1 LAIVK
6 TDVPTTA
13 KLCDETV
20 LALTERYPACRSELL
35 TVTAFGRPVRTL
47 VIGTGPRTV
56 LFTAA
61 HHANEW
67 ITAPLLLKFM
77 EELAQ
82 AAEDGG
88 QLLNT
93 DARALLEQV
102 RICTVPMV
110 DPDGVDLVTGGIQPG
125 QLQYAAAEEITA
137 AFPQIPFPEGWK
149 ANLLGVDLNL
159 NYPAGWLRAREI
171 KFSQG
176 FDRPAPRDYVGRAP
190 LNQLE
195 TRALAGYTEFADP
208 ELVLAFH
215 SQGKVIYWQF
225 ADIPVPGA
233 RELGERMA
241 QASGYALE
249 DTPENSSYAGY
260 KDWFIQNFRRPG
272 YTVEVGE
279 GENPL
284 PLSQFDEIYRANLPL
299 LLIAAKG

>member
-1 LAIVK
+1 MHCFHISYPVFGDFATGTIVFPTGTFSFSGHKIPGGDQILAIVK

-35 TVTAFGRPVRTL
+35 AVTAFGRPVRTL

-88 QLLNT
+88 QLLDT

-125 QLQYAAAEEITA
+125 QCC
-137 AFPQIPFPEGWK
+137 
-149 ANLLGVDLNL
+149 
-159 NYPAGWLRAREI
+159 
-171 KFSQG
+171 
-176 FDRPAPRDYVGRAP
+176 
-190 LNQLE
+190 
-195 TRALAGYTEFADP
+195 
-208 ELVLAFH
+208 
-215 SQGKVIYWQF
+215 
-225 ADIPVPGA
+225 
-233 RELGERMA
+233 
-241 QASGYALE
+241 
-249 DTPENSSYAGY
+249 
-260 KDWFIQNFRRPG
+260 
-272 YTVEVGE
+272 
-279 GENPL
+279 
-284 PLSQFDEIYRANLPL
+284 
-299 LLIAAKG
+299 